1 MTAHAVKGTTSN
13 QTATRLPGLDGL
25 RALAVIAVIAFHEQ
39 LSAFPG
45 GFLGVDVFFVLSG
58 YLITDLLVAQWNRHG
73 HLALRGFWARRAR
86 RLLPALGVLLVV
98 VTAATAVIEPAQLTA
113 LREALLAAV
122 TYSSNWWQALAHHSY
137 FAQFGPPPPLQHL
150 WSLAIEEQFYLLW
163 PLLLIVI
170 LRTCQSGRLR
180 AALAWLGAALSALA
194 MVLVYVPGADPSRVY
209 YGTDTHASALFIGA
223 ALALTWPLRRMQAL
237 SRDGARVPD
246 AIGLAGIAVL
256 AWAMGHFAGTD
267 RVLYPAGLLIAALA
281 AGGVVLA
288 AASPGLVSWALG
300 GSALR
305 WIGIRSY
312 GIYLWHWPV
321 IALADAAFPQ
331 QVPAHW
337 IWLPEAVLS
346 VGLAAASWRWVE
358 EPIIRHGFRATVR
371 GWSRVVIG
379 SPAGAH
385 RAPARVVPAF
395 AVVAAVVV
403 AGAAGYGVLH
413 AHSPTGLAE
422 QISEGVKVSQQ
433 DPAGRAALSPAAA
446 SRPGALAPSAS
457 APVTTAPV
465 TTAPAATAA
474 VTTAP
479 AAMLRPAPARRRL
492 LRQSLAT
499 PAAVTRAAA
508 APAPAPA
515 RVSGSQVFAIGDS
528 VMLASAVQ
536 LAAALP
542 GISIDAQVS
551 RQVSAGLPIVQ
562 RLAAVG
568 KLRPVVVFALGTNGT
583 FTAQQMRQLVRAV
596 GPHRDLVLVN
606 TYEARPWEVGVNRV
620 IAAAARRYPN
630 VVMANWFATIEH
642 RTSLLWP
649 DEVHP
654 QPSGAR
660 LYARMV
666 AAAVRAAR
674 LAAAAG
680 PASGS
685 GLPPTAHRVAPLG

>member
-246 AIGLAGIAVL
+246 AIGLAGMAVL

-337 IWLPEAVLS
+337 IWLPEVALS

-395 AVVAAVVV
+395 AVVAALVV

-457 APVTTAPV
+457 APAA
-465 TTAPAATAA
+465 TAPAATA
-474 VTTAP
+474 P
-479 AAMLRPAPARRRL
+479 AAGAPPAGAPSA
-492 LRQSLAT
+492 SPLAT

-680 PASGS
+680 PTSGS

>member
-1 MTAHAVKGTTSN
+1 MKSTTSN
-13 QTATRLPGLDGL
+13 QATTRLPGLDGL

-45 GFLGVDVFFVLSG
+45 GFLGVNVFFVLSG

-73 HLALRGFWARRAR
+73 HLALRGFWMRRAR
-86 RLLPALGVLLVV
+86 RLLPALGVLLVA
-98 VTAATAVIEPAQLTA
+98 VTAATAVIEPAQMTA
-113 LREALLAAV
+113 LRDALLAAA

-163 PLLLIVI
+163 PLLLIGI
-170 LRTCQSGRLR
+170 LKTCQSGRIR
-180 AALAWLGAALSALA
+180 AALAWLGAVLSALA
-194 MVLVYVPGADPSRVY
+194 MAMVYIPGADPSRVY
-209 YGTDTHASALFIGA
+209 YGTDTHASALFIGS
-223 ALALTWPLRRMQAL
+223 ALALSWPLRRMQAL
-237 SRDGARVPD
+237 SRDGARIPD
-246 AIGLAGIAVL
+246 AIGLAGIALL

-300 GSALR
+300 GSVLR

-321 IALADAAFPQ
+321 IALADAEFPRQ
-331 QVPAHW
+331 FPAHW
-337 IWLPEAVLS
+337 IWLPEVALS

-371 GWSRVVIG
+371 GWSRVIIG

-385 RAPARVVPAF
+385 RAPARAVPVV
-395 AVVAAVVV
+395 AVVAALVV
-403 AGAAGYGVLH
+403 AGGAGYGVLH
-413 AHSPTGLAE
+413 AHSSTGLAE
-422 QISEGVKVSQQ
+422 QISEGVTVSQQ
-433 DPAGRAALSPAAA
+433 DPAGRGALSPAAA
-446 SRPGALAPSAS
+446 SSRSALVPAATS
-457 APVTTAPV
+457 
-465 TTAPAATAA
+465 PAATAPSPGVPA
-474 VTTAP
+474 ATAP
-479 AAMLRPAPARRRL
+479 PATRV
-492 LRQSLAT
+492 AT
-499 PAAVTRAAA
+499 PAAVARATATS
-508 APAPAPA
+508 APAPA
-515 RVSGSQVFAIGDS
+515 RVPGSQVFAIGDS

-562 RLAAVG
+562 RLAAAG
-568 KLRPVVVFALGTNGT
+568 RLRPVVVFALGTNGA
-583 FTAQQMRQLVRAV
+583 FTSGQMRQLVRAV

-606 TYEARPWEVGVNRV
+606 TYEARPWEAAVNRV
-620 IAAAARRYPN
+620 IAAAARHYPN
-630 VVMANWFATIEH
+630 VVMANWFAAIEH

-654 QPSGAR
+654 QPGGAR

-666 AAAVRAAR
+666 AAAIRAAR
-674 LAAAAG
+674 AAATTD
-680 PASGS
+680 PAPGS
-685 GLPPTAHRVAPLG
+685 GLPPHRVAPPG

>member
-1 MTAHAVKGTTSN
+1 VTTHAVNGTTSN

-73 HLALRGFWARRAR
+73 HLALRRFWARRAR

-98 VTAATAVIEPAQLTA
+98 VTAATAVIEPAQITA
-113 LREALLAAV
+113 LRDALLAAV

-163 PLLLIVI
+163 PLLLIGI
-170 LRTCQSGRLR
+170 LKTCQSGRIR

-209 YGTDTHASALFIGA
+209 YGTDTHASALFIGS

-246 AIGLAGIAVL
+246 AIGLAGIAML

-267 RVLYPAGLLIAALA
+267 RVLYPAGLLIVALA

-300 GSALR
+300 GSVLR

-321 IALADAAFPQ
+321 IALADAAFPRQ
-331 QVPAHW
+331 LPAHW
-337 IWLPEAVLS
+337 IWLPEVALS
-346 VGLAAASWRWVE
+346 VGLAAASRRWVE
-358 EPIIRHGFRATVR
+358 EPIIRNGFRVTVR
-371 GWSRVVIG
+371 SWSRVIIG

-385 RAPARVVPAF
+385 RAPARVVPAV
-395 AVVAAVVV
+395 AVVAALVVV
-403 AGAAGYGVLH
+403 GAAGYGVLH
-413 AHSPTGLAE
+413 AHAATGLAE
-422 QISEGVKVSQQ
+422 QISQGVKVSQQ
-433 DPAGRAALSPAAA
+433 DPAG
-446 SRPGALAPSAS
+446 PGALGPAAGSRPSALAATAPSTSTPAATASSATAPSTS
-457 APVTTAPV
+457 APAA
-465 TTAPAATAA
+465 TAPAATAPSA
-474 VTTAP
+474 AP
-479 AAMLRPAPARRRL
+479 AAVAR
-492 LRQSLAT
+492 ATTT
-499 PAAVTRAAA
+499 PASGL
-508 APAPAPA
+508 A
-515 RVSGSQVFAIGDS
+515 RVTGSQVFAIGDS

-536 LAAALP
+536 VATALP

-562 RLAAVG
+562 RLAAAG
-568 KLRPVVVFALGTNGT
+568 RLRPVVVFALGTNGA
-583 FTAQQMRQLVRAV
+583 FTAQQMRQLIRAV

-606 TYEARPWEVGVNRV
+606 TYEARPWEAGVNRV

-630 VVMANWFATIEH
+630 VVLANWFAAIEH

-666 AAAVRAAR
+666 AAAVRTAGTTGSPS
-674 LAAAAG
+674 G
-680 PASGS
+680 PA
-685 GLPPTAHRVAPLG
+685 LPPTAHRFAPLG